1 LSKAAFEEGPLLAQS
16 GRSCASSINGRLW
29 NFSTPT
35 NRAQIVFG
43 QSKSRDR
50 NFIAAKER
58 LGSQISGCL
67 LGKRVIVTDCNEY
80 NGVDI
85 VALFREGG
93 VGGFWDDGG

>member
-1 LSKAAFEEGPLLAQS
+1 MGGYGIFQPQ
-16 GRSCASSINGRLW
+16 
-29 NFSTPT
+29 PT
-35 NRAQIVFG
+35 APKIVFG

-93 VGGFWDDGG
+93 VGGFCG